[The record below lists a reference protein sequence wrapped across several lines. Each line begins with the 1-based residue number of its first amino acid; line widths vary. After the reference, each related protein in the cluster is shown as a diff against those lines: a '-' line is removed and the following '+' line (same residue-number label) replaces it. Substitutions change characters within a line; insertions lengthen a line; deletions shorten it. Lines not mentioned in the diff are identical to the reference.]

1 MASEQGKFY
10 AHHKLSIGVKACGC
24 IWSASLV
31 RMWGTKMRFHA
42 YLAALAA
49 SAAVA
54 TPAFA
59 QAFPSDTATA
69 TARGV
74 VLQQH
79 SLINQSNLDFGIV
92 TTDGLTSGTVT
103 IAANAAGTRAS
114 TGGVTVL
121 PSTSSSARFDGLAAP
136 LETVVLTLTPPVG
149 NVLQDAAGD
158 QITVNSMSVD
168 AAGLTRQAN
177 STGNF
182 TVYVGGDFG
191 LTATQNP
198 GVYSADFNLTA
209 EYQ

>member
-1 MASEQGKFY
+1 
-10 AHHKLSIGVKACGC
+10 
-24 IWSASLV
+24 
-31 RMWGTKMRFHA
+31 MRSYV

-54 TPAFA
+54 SPALA
-59 QAFPSDTATA
+59 QAFPSDDAPA

-79 SLINQSNLDFGIV
+79 SLINQTNLDFGIV
-92 TTDGLTSGTVT
+92 TTDGTNPGTVT
-103 IAANAAGTRAS
+103 IAASAAGARAS
-114 TGGVTVL
+114 TGGVTLL

-168 AAGLTRQAN
+168 AAGLTRTAN
-177 STGNF
+177 ATGNF

-191 LTATQNP
+191 LTATQAA
-198 GVYSADFNLTA
+198 GVYSANFNLNA

>member
-1 MASEQGKFY
+1 
-10 AHHKLSIGVKACGC
+10 
-24 IWSASLV
+24 
-31 RMWGTKMRFHA
+31 MRFQ
-42 YLAALAA
+42 LCL
-49 SAAVA
+49 AAVA
-54 TPAFA
+54 VSVAAASPAVA
-59 QAFPSDTATA
+59 QAFPSDTATG

-92 TTDGLTSGTVT
+92 TTDGVSAGTVV
-103 IAANAAGTRAS
+103 IASTAGGARTS
-114 TGGVTVL
+114 TGGVTLL

-149 NVLQDAAGD
+149 NVLQSAAGD
-158 QITVNSMSVD
+158 QITVNAMSVD

-177 STGNF
+177 ATGNF

-191 LTATQNP
+191 LTANQP
-198 GVYSADFNLTA
+198 AGVYSADFSLTA

>member
-1 MASEQGKFY
+1 
-10 AHHKLSIGVKACGC
+10 
-24 IWSASLV
+24 
-31 RMWGTKMRFHA
+31 MRFHV

-49 SAAVA
+49 SAAA
-54 TPAFA
+54 ASPAFA
-59 QAFPSDTATA
+59 QAFPSDDAPA

-92 TTDGLTSGTVT
+92 TTDGTNPGTVS
-103 IAANAAGTRAS
+103 IAASAAGARAS
-114 TGGVTVL
+114 TGGVTLL

-149 NVLQDAAGD
+149 NVLQSAAGD

-168 AAGLTRQAN
+168 AAGLTRTA
-177 STGNF
+177 SATGTF
-182 TVYVGGDFG
+182 VVYVGGDFG
-191 LTATQNP
+191 LTATQAA
-198 GVYSADFNLTA
+198 GVYSADFNLNA

>member
-1 MASEQGKFY
+1 
-10 AHHKLSIGVKACGC
+10 
-24 IWSASLV
+24 
-31 RMWGTKMRFHA
+31 MRFHVC
-42 YLAALAA
+42 LAALAA
-49 SAAVA
+49 TAAVA

-59 QAFPSDTATA
+59 QAFPSDDAPA

-79 SLINQSNLDFGIV
+79 SLINQTNLDFGIV
-92 TTDGLTSGTVT
+92 TTDGLTAGTVT
-103 IAANAAGTRAS
+103 IASTAAGSRAS
-114 TGGVTVL
+114 TGGVTLL

-158 QITVNSMSVD
+158 QITVNAMSVD
-168 AAGLTRQAN
+168 AAGLTRTAN
-177 STGNF
+177 ATGNF

-191 LTATQNP
+191 LSATQAA
-198 GVYSADFNLTA
+198 GVYSADFNLNA

>member
-1 MASEQGKFY
+1 
-10 AHHKLSIGVKACGC
+10 
-24 IWSASLV
+24 
-31 RMWGTKMRFHA
+31 MRFHV

-49 SAAVA
+49 SAAA
-54 TPAFA
+54 ASPAFA
-59 QAFPSDTATA
+59 QAFPSDDAPA

-92 TTDGLTSGTVT
+92 TTDGTNPGTVS
-103 IAANAAGTRAS
+103 IAASAAGARAS
-114 TGGVTVL
+114 TGGVTLL

-149 NVLQDAAGD
+149 NVLQSAAGD

-168 AAGLTRQAN
+168 AAGLTRTA
-177 STGNF
+177 SATGTF

-191 LTATQNP
+191 LTATQAA
-198 GVYSADFNLTA
+198 GVYSADFNLNA

>member
-1 MASEQGKFY
+1 
-10 AHHKLSIGVKACGC
+10 
-24 IWSASLV
+24 
-31 RMWGTKMRFHA
+31 MRFHIL
-42 YLAALAA
+42 LAAVAA

-54 TPAFA
+54 SPALA
-59 QAFPSDTATA
+59 QTFPSDDALA

-92 TTDGLTSGTVT
+92 TTDGVNSGTVT
-103 IAANAAGTRAS
+103 IAASAGGARGS
-114 TGGVTVL
+114 TGGVTML

-158 QITVNSMSVD
+158 QIAVNSMSVD
-168 AAGLTRQAN
+168 AGGLTRTAS
-177 STGNF
+177 STGTF

-191 LTATQNP
+191 LTATQP
-198 GVYSADFNLTA
+198 AGVYSADFHLTA

>member
-1 MASEQGKFY
+1 
-10 AHHKLSIGVKACGC
+10 
-24 IWSASLV
+24 
-31 RMWGTKMRFHA
+31 MRFNV

-54 TPAFA
+54 SPAFA
-59 QAFPSDTATA
+59 QAFPSDDAPA

-79 SLINQSNLDFGIV
+79 SLLNQSNLDFGIV
-92 TTDGLTSGTVT
+92 TTDGISAGTVT
-103 IAANAAGTRAS
+103 IAADAAGARAS
-114 TGGVTVL
+114 TGGVTLL

-158 QITVNSMSVD
+158 QIAVNSMSVD
-168 AAGLTRQAN
+168 AAGLTRTA
-177 STGNF
+177 SATGTF

-191 LTATQNP
+191 LTANQAA
-198 GVYSADFNLTA
+198 GVYSANFNLNA

>member
-1 MASEQGKFY
+1 
-10 AHHKLSIGVKACGC
+10 
-24 IWSASLV
+24 
-31 RMWGTKMRFHA
+31 MRF
-42 YLAALAA
+42 YVCLAALAA

-54 TPAFA
+54 SPAFA
-59 QAFPSDTATA
+59 QAFPSDDAPA

-92 TTDGLTSGTVT
+92 TTDGVNSGTVT
-103 IAANAAGTRAS
+103 IASSAAGARGS
-114 TGGVTVL
+114 TGGVTLL
-121 PSTSSSARFDGLAAP
+121 PSSSSSARFDGLAAP
-136 LETVVLTLTPPVG
+136 LETVVLTLTNPVG

-168 AAGLTRQAN
+168 AGGLTRSAN
-177 STGNF
+177 ATGNF

-191 LTATQNP
+191 LTKNQAA
-198 GVYSADFNLTA
+198 GVYTGDFNLNA

>member
-1 MASEQGKFY
+1 
-10 AHHKLSIGVKACGC
+10 
-24 IWSASLV
+24 
-31 RMWGTKMRFHA
+31 MRTYV

-54 TPAFA
+54 SPALA
-59 QAFPSDTATA
+59 QTFPSDDAPA

-79 SLINQSNLDFGIV
+79 SLRNQSNLDFGIV
-92 TTDGLTSGTVT
+92 TTDGVNTGDVT
-103 IAANAAGTRAS
+103 IAANAAGSRAA
-114 TGGVTVL
+114 TGGVTLL
-121 PSTSSSARFDGLAAP
+121 PSTSSSARFDGLGAP

-149 NVLQDAAGD
+149 GVLQDAAGD

-168 AAGLTRQAN
+168 AAGLTRTTS

-182 TVYVGGDFG
+182 TVYVGGDFA
-191 LTATQNP
+191 LTANQP
-198 GVYSADFNLTA
+198 AGVYSANFNLNA

>member
-1 MASEQGKFY
+1 
-10 AHHKLSIGVKACGC
+10 
-24 IWSASLV
+24 
-31 RMWGTKMRFHA
+31 MRFHV

-54 TPAFA
+54 SPALA
-59 QAFPSDTATA
+59 QAFPSDDAPA

-79 SLINQSNLDFGIV
+79 SLINQTNLDFGIV
-92 TTDGLTSGTVT
+92 TTDGVNPGTVT
-103 IAANAAGTRAS
+103 IDASAAGARAA
-114 TGGVTVL
+114 TGGVTLL

-149 NVLQDAAGD
+149 NVLQSAAGD

-168 AAGLTRQAN
+168 AAGLTRTAN
-177 STGNF
+177 ATGGF
-182 TVYVGGDFG
+182 VVYVGGDFG
-191 LTATQNP
+191 LTANQP
-198 GVYSADFNLTA
+198 AGVYSADFNLNA

>member
-1 MASEQGKFY
+1 
-10 AHHKLSIGVKACGC
+10 
-24 IWSASLV
+24 
-31 RMWGTKMRFHA
+31 MRFHV
-42 YLAALAA
+42 LFAALAA

-59 QAFPSDTATA
+59 QAFPNDDAPA

-74 VLQQH
+74 VLQTH

-92 TTDGLTSGTVT
+92 TTDGVSAGTVT
-103 IAANAAGTRAS
+103 IAADAAGTRGF
-114 TGGVTVL
+114 TGGVQLL

-136 LETVVLTLTPPVG
+136 LETVVLTLTPPVS
-149 NVLQDAAGD
+149 NVLQSAGGD

-168 AAGLTRQAN
+168 AGGLTRTAN
-177 STGNF
+177 ATGGF

-191 LTATQNP
+191 LSATQP
-198 GVYSADFNLTA
+198 AGVYSADFNLNA

>member
-1 MASEQGKFY
+1 
-10 AHHKLSIGVKACGC
+10 
-24 IWSASLV
+24 
-31 RMWGTKMRFHA
+31 MRF
-42 YLAALAA
+42 YVCLAALAA

-54 TPAFA
+54 SPAFA
-59 QAFPSDTATA
+59 QAFPSDDAQA

-92 TTDGLTSGTVT
+92 TTDGTNPGTVT
-103 IAANAAGTRAS
+103 IAASAAGARGS
-114 TGGVTVL
+114 TGGVTLL

-149 NVLQDAAGD
+149 NVLQDAIGD

-168 AAGLTRQAN
+168 AAGLTRTAN
-177 STGNF
+177 GTGNF

-191 LTATQNP
+191 LTATQAA
-198 GVYSADFNLTA
+198 GVYSANFNLNA

>member
-1 MASEQGKFY
+1 
-10 AHHKLSIGVKACGC
+10 
-24 IWSASLV
+24 
-31 RMWGTKMRFHA
+31 MRF
-42 YLAALAA
+42 YVSLAALAA

-54 TPAFA
+54 SPALA
-59 QAFPSDTATA
+59 QAFPSDDAQG

-92 TTDGLTSGTVT
+92 TTDGVNPGTVV
-103 IAANAAGTRAS
+103 IASTAAGARSA
-114 TGGVTVL
+114 TGGVTLL

-149 NVLQDAAGD
+149 NVLQSAAGD
-158 QITVNSMSVD
+158 TIDVNSMSVD
-168 AAGLTRQAN
+168 AAGLTRTAN
-177 STGNF
+177 ATGNF

-191 LTATQNP
+191 LTANQP
-198 GVYSADFNLTA
+198 AGVYSADFNLNA

>member
-1 MASEQGKFY
+1 
-10 AHHKLSIGVKACGC
+10 
-24 IWSASLV
+24 
-31 RMWGTKMRFHA
+31 MRFHVC
-42 YLAALAA
+42 LAALAA

-54 TPAFA
+54 SPAFA
-59 QAFPSDTATA
+59 QAFPSDDETG

-79 SLINQSNLDFGIV
+79 SLINQTNLDFGIV
-92 TTDGLTSGTVT
+92 TTDGVNSGTVT
-103 IAANAAGTRAS
+103 IAASAAGSRAS
-114 TGGVTVL
+114 TGGVTLL

-158 QITVNSMSVD
+158 QIAVNSLSVD
-168 AAGLTRQAN
+168 AAGLTRTA
-177 STGNF
+177 SATGNF

-191 LTATQNP
+191 LTATQP
-198 GVYSADFNLTA
+198 AGVYSADFNLNA

>member
-1 MASEQGKFY
+1 
-10 AHHKLSIGVKACGC
+10 
-24 IWSASLV
+24 
-31 RMWGTKMRFHA
+31 MRFHV

-54 TPAFA
+54 SPAFA
-59 QAFPSDTATA
+59 QQAFPSDDAPA

-79 SLINQSNLDFGIV
+79 SLVNQSNLDFGIV

-103 IAANAAGTRAS
+103 IAPSAAGARAS
-114 TGGVTVL
+114 TGGVTLL
-121 PSTSSSARFDGLAAP
+121 PSSSSSARFDGLAAP

-168 AAGLTRQAN
+168 AAGLTRTASSN
-177 STGNF
+177 GAF

-191 LTATQNP
+191 LAATQAA
-198 GVYSADFNLTA
+198 GVYSADFNLNA

>member
-1 MASEQGKFY
+1 
-10 AHHKLSIGVKACGC
+10 
-24 IWSASLV
+24 
-31 RMWGTKMRFHA
+31 MRTYV

-54 TPAFA
+54 SPALA
-59 QAFPSDTATA
+59 QTFPSDDAPA

-92 TTDGLTSGTVT
+92 TTDGVSAGTVT
-103 IAANAAGTRAS
+103 IASTAAGARAS
-114 TGGVTVL
+114 TGGVTLL

-168 AAGLTRQAN
+168 AAGLTRTAN

-191 LTATQNP
+191 LTANQP
-198 GVYSADFNLTA
+198 AGVYSANFNLNA